1 MNFKELREAN
11 LSKAQIKKV
20 HDKADDLPKNDFIK
34 RYGKDGDSVRFA
46 TATKMVKKELGID
59 ESIIGVNKKS
69 VEYKNGRAA
78 AEKGVKYDKNP
89 HAPGTKRLNWSMGH
103 NDFRAD
109 TLRKAGKPNYGAR
122 GQFEDYEEGFKSDAQ
137 RKAAFASGYK
147 EKGKNKKEELDDKDK
162 ETIKPIIKQ
171 LQKSVK
177 AHDKQAKQLQ
187 KDIQDEVELTEGR
200 VMIAVDKKTRKKWQ
214 FSDGMIV
221 KHNGKQYKTEGV
233 TTQQVLEL
241 TASFGTLKLGKKD
254 IEAGF
259 AKGNFSVVDDGSVYQ
274 PWKNDF
280 EPEGEKELTEAVSDA
295 YVKQIARMTDR
306 NDHFGARF
314 ELARLMKDKQLM
326 GFYDSLEKMH
336 TTLPRG
342 VIGNDAITIRQRLE
356 RLLRD
361 RLKSKLKADAD
372 KLIDAL

>member
-1 MNFKELREAN
+1 MKFKELREAN

-46 TATKMVKKELGID
+46 TATKMVKKELGI
-59 ESIIGVNKKS
+59 
-69 VEYKNGRAA
+69 
-78 AEKGVKYDKNP
+78 
-89 HAPGTKRLNWSMGH
+89 
-103 NDFRAD
+103 
-109 TLRKAGKPNYGAR
+109 
-122 GQFEDYEEGFKSDAQ
+122 EDYEEGFKSDAQ

-295 YVKQIARMTDR
+295 QVAQIARMTDR
-306 NDHFGARF
+306 NDHFGVRI
-314 ELARLMKDKQLM
+314 EIARLMKDKQLM
-326 GFYDSLEKMH
+326 RFYDSLEKMH
-336 TTLPRG
+336 MTSQIQNA
-342 VIGNDAITIRQRLE
+342 IGNDAVNLRGKLEKVLKVRMKQRFG
-356 RLLRD
+356 D
-361 RLKSKLKADAD
+361 KDSKR
-372 KLIDAL
+372 IMDAL

>member
-1 MNFKELREAN
+1 MYRKTMREALEEARSYRDPVN
-11 LSKAQIKKV
+11 EDKGFSSQQIKMAYGVLNDPRYKQGNYSGAF
-20 HDKADDLPKNDFIK
+20 KAIEKIAKGLASHPDVANALK
-34 RYGKDGDSVRFA
+34 RA
-46 TATKMVKKELGID
+46 
-59 ESIIGVNKKS
+59 N
-69 VEYKNGRAA
+69 
-78 AEKGVKYDKNP
+78 
-89 HAPGTKRLNWSMGH
+89 
-103 NDFRAD
+103 
-109 TLRKAGKPNYGAR
+109 
-122 GQFEDYEEGFKSDAQ
+122 
-137 RKAAFASGYK
+137 
-147 EKGKNKKEELDDKDK
+147 EELDKDDK

-295 YVKQIARMTDR
+295 QVAQIARMTDR
-306 NDHFGARF
+306 NDHFGVRI
-314 ELARLMKDKQLM
+314 EIARLMKDKQLM
-326 GFYDSLEKMH
+326 RFYDSLEKMH
-336 TTLPRG
+336 MTSQIQNA
-342 VIGNDAITIRQRLE
+342 IGNDAVSLRGKLEKVLKVRMKQRFG
-356 RLLRD
+356 D
-361 RLKSKLKADAD
+361 KDSKR
-372 KLIDAL
+372 IMDAL

>member
-1 MNFKELREAN
+1 MKFSELREAN

-34 RYGKDGDSVRFA
+34 RYGKEGDSVRFA
-46 TATKMVKKELGID
+46 TATKMVKKELGI
-59 ESIIGVNKKS
+59 
-69 VEYKNGRAA
+69 
-78 AEKGVKYDKNP
+78 
-89 HAPGTKRLNWSMGH
+89 
-103 NDFRAD
+103 
-109 TLRKAGKPNYGAR
+109 
-122 GQFEDYEEGFKSDAQ
+122 EDYEEGFKSDAQ

-295 YVKQIARMTDR
+295 YVKQIARMTDN

-314 ELARLMKDKQLM
+314 ELARIMKDKQLM

>member
-1 MNFKELREAN
+1 MNFKDLREAN

-34 RYGKDGDSVRFA
+34 RYGKEGDAVRFA
-46 TATKMVKKELGID
+46 TATNIVKKKLGI
-59 ESIIGVNKKS
+59 
-69 VEYKNGRAA
+69 
-78 AEKGVKYDKNP
+78 
-89 HAPGTKRLNWSMGH
+89 
-103 NDFRAD
+103 
-109 TLRKAGKPNYGAR
+109 
-122 GQFEDYEEGFKSDAQ
+122 EDYEEGFKSDAQ
-137 RKAAFASGYK
+137 RRAAFASGYK
-147 EKGKNKKEELDDKDK
+147 EKGKKKDEAIKGNDFVGVSSSSIEYKQGKQAAKDGKKYDDNPYKSGNREMNIKRLNWSSGHNNFREELDDKD
-162 ETIKPIIKQ
+162 
-171 LQKSVK
+171 
-177 AHDKQAKQLQ
+177 
-187 KDIQDEVELTEGR
+187 LTEGR

>member
-1 MNFKELREAN
+1 MN
-11 LSKAQIKKV
+11 I
-20 HDKADDLPKNDFIK
+20 
-34 RYGKDGDSVRFA
+34 
-46 TATKMVKKELGID
+46 
-59 ESIIGVNKKS
+59 
-69 VEYKNGRAA
+69 
-78 AEKGVKYDKNP
+78 
-89 HAPGTKRLNWSMGH
+89 KRLNWSSGH
-103 NDFRAD
+103 NNFR
-109 TLRKAGKPNYGAR
+109 
-122 GQFEDYEEGFKSDAQ
+122 
-137 RKAAFASGYK
+137 
-147 EKGKNKKEELDDKDK
+147 EELDNKDK

-187 KDIQDEVELTEGR
+187 KDIQDEVE
-200 VMIAVDKKTRKKWQ
+200 I
-214 FSDGMIV
+214 
-221 KHNGKQYKTEGV
+221 
-233 TTQQVLEL
+233 
-241 TASFGTLKLGKKD
+241 
-254 IEAGF
+254 
-259 AKGNFSVVDDGSVYQ
+259 
-274 PWKNDF
+274 
-280 EPEGEKELTEAVSDA
+280 TEAVSDA

-361 RLKSKLKADAD
+361 RLKYNANTKAVAD

>member
-1 MNFKELREAN
+1 MNFKDLREAN

-46 TATKMVKKELGID
+46 TATKMVKKELGI
-59 ESIIGVNKKS
+59 
-69 VEYKNGRAA
+69 
-78 AEKGVKYDKNP
+78 
-89 HAPGTKRLNWSMGH
+89 
-103 NDFRAD
+103 
-109 TLRKAGKPNYGAR
+109 
-122 GQFEDYEEGFKSDAQ
+122 EDYEEGFKSDAQ

-147 EKGKNKKEELDDKDK
+147 EKGKKKDEMFSTRSLGLKGASKRSRDKAREKDKDSEKSKKKEE
-162 ETIKPIIKQ
+162 
-171 LQKSVK
+171 
-177 AHDKQAKQLQ
+177 
-187 KDIQDEVELTEGR
+187 VEITEGR

-342 VIGNDAITIRQRLE
+342 VIGNDAINIRQRLE

-361 RLKSKLKADAD
+361 RLKYNANTKAVAD

>member
-1 MNFKELREAN
+1 MKFKELREAN
-11 LSKAQIKKV
+11 LSKAQINKV

-46 TATKMVKKELGID
+46 TATKMVKKELGI
-59 ESIIGVNKKS
+59 
-69 VEYKNGRAA
+69 
-78 AEKGVKYDKNP
+78 
-89 HAPGTKRLNWSMGH
+89 
-103 NDFRAD
+103 
-109 TLRKAGKPNYGAR
+109 
-122 GQFEDYEEGFKSDAQ
+122 EDYEEGFKSDAQ
-137 RKAAFASGYK
+137 RRAAFASGYK
-147 EKGKNKKEELDDKDK
+147 EKGKKKDEAIKGNDFVGVSSSSIEYKQGKQAAKDGKKYDDNPYKSGNREMNIKRLNWSSGHNNFREELDDKDK

-187 KDIQDEVELTEGR
+187 KDIQDEVE
-200 VMIAVDKKTRKKWQ
+200 I
-214 FSDGMIV
+214 
-221 KHNGKQYKTEGV
+221 
-233 TTQQVLEL
+233 
-241 TASFGTLKLGKKD
+241 
-254 IEAGF
+254 
-259 AKGNFSVVDDGSVYQ
+259 
-274 PWKNDF
+274 
-280 EPEGEKELTEAVSDA
+280 TEAVSDA

>member
-1 MNFKELREAN
+1 MKFKELREAN
-11 LSKAQIKKV
+11 LSKAQINKV

-46 TATKMVKKELGID
+46 TATKMVKKELGI
-59 ESIIGVNKKS
+59 
-69 VEYKNGRAA
+69 
-78 AEKGVKYDKNP
+78 
-89 HAPGTKRLNWSMGH
+89 
-103 NDFRAD
+103 
-109 TLRKAGKPNYGAR
+109 
-122 GQFEDYEEGFKSDAQ
+122 EDYEEGFKSDAQ

-147 EKGKNKKEELDDKDK
+147 EKGKKKDEAIKGNDFVGVSSSSIEYKQGKQAAKDGKKYDDNPYKSGNREMNIKRLNWSSGHNNFREELDDKDK

-187 KDIQDEVELTEGR
+187 KDIQDEVE
-200 VMIAVDKKTRKKWQ
+200 I
-214 FSDGMIV
+214 
-221 KHNGKQYKTEGV
+221 
-233 TTQQVLEL
+233 
-241 TASFGTLKLGKKD
+241 
-254 IEAGF
+254 
-259 AKGNFSVVDDGSVYQ
+259 
-274 PWKNDF
+274 
-280 EPEGEKELTEAVSDA
+280 TEAVSDA

>member
-1 MNFKELREAN
+1 M
-11 LSKAQIKKV
+11 
-20 HDKADDLPKNDFIK
+20 
-34 RYGKDGDSVRFA
+34 
-46 TATKMVKKELGID
+46 
-59 ESIIGVNKKS
+59 
-69 VEYKNGRAA
+69 
-78 AEKGVKYDKNP
+78 
-89 HAPGTKRLNWSMGH
+89 
-103 NDFRAD
+103 
-109 TLRKAGKPNYGAR
+109 
-122 GQFEDYEEGFKSDAQ
+122 
-137 RKAAFASGYK
+137 
-147 EKGKNKKEELDDKDK
+147 
-162 ETIKPIIKQ
+162 
-171 LQKSVK
+171 QKSVK